1 MKLLIV
7 DDQIYVAQGLRFGID
22 WKAEGFSEVFVA
34 LNALEARTILQKSAV
49 DVMLCDIEMPM
60 ENGLSLIR
68 WTREQ
73 KMPVRCI
80 LLTAHPDFQYAR
92 EAIPLDVTD
101 YIVQPAPYAEVL
113 RVVRKAIQECGEL
126 VRRQEVAPAGEE
138 LQKQQELMEGMA
150 LQSWL
155 VSRQQALYR
164 EVLGSGAGRL
174 PGFEDEVCL
183 AEICILRWESENSWN
198 SDTLFYAMK
207 NMVEELFAACNCKAV
222 LTELAQRDYCCMV
235 WGGKAPD
242 SSSTAKQFEYLC
254 SAFRL
259 YFHGEVA
266 VYLLS
271 PVLVRDLPEV
281 RKKLITAHADN
292 IARQGMVQ
300 VCRGESIAAGTRAA
314 AGAFDSGEIAQLL
327 GQGLNAQAQARLFGR
342 LDQLLAEG
350 KLDVAALRGFYQDFM
365 QALYSIAE
373 ESGVDP
379 KTLFDTAGAFE
390 LYRNATHSVEEM
402 KTFLAYVCG
411 QYEGLAGEEGGRRIV
426 LKAEEYIKHNL
437 EKNIRRDDVAAYA
450 HVSAGYLSHL
460 FSREKGCSL
469 KEYII
474 RQKMLLARSLLRT
487 TALPVSIV
495 AMRVGYTNF
504 SQFSQSYKAAFQCS
518 PRAER
523 KAMEQEPKP

>member
-34 LNALEARTILQKSAV
+34 LNALEARAILQKNTV
-49 DVMLCDIEMPM
+49 DIMLCDIEMPM

-68 WTREQ
+68 WVREQ

-126 VRRQEVAPAGEE
+126 VRRQEAAPAGEE
-138 LQKQQELMEGMA
+138 LQKRQELMEGMA

-164 EVLGSGAGRL
+164 EVLGSGTGRL

-207 NMVEELFAACNCKAV
+207 NMVEELFAACDCKAV
-222 LTELAQRDYCCMV
+222 LTELVQRDYCCMV
-235 WGGKAPD
+235 WGGKTPD
-242 SSSTAKQFEYLC
+242 AGSIAKQFEYLC

-271 PVLVRDLPEV
+271 PVLVRDLPEA
-281 RKKLITAHADN
+281 RKKLTAAHADN

-300 VCRGESIAAGTRAA
+300 VCRDESSAAGTRGA
-314 AGAFDSGEIAQLL
+314 AGAFNSGEIARLL
-327 GQGLNAQAQARLFGR
+327 GQGLSAQAQARLFGR
-342 LDQLLAEG
+342 LDHLLAEG
-350 KLDVAALRGFYQDFM
+350 KLDAAALRGFYQDFM

-411 QYEGLAGEEGGRRIV
+411 QYEGLAGEEGSRRIV

-487 TALPVSIV
+487 TALPISIV

-504 SQFSQSYKAAFQCS
+504 SQFSQSYKAMFQCS
-518 PRAER
+518 PSAER
-523 KAMEQEPKP
+523 KAMEQEAKL

>member
-34 LNALEARTILQKSAV
+34 LNALEARAILQKNTV
-49 DVMLCDIEMPM
+49 DIMLCDIEMPM

-68 WTREQ
+68 WVREQ

-126 VRRQEVAPAGEE
+126 VRRQEAAPAGEE

-155 VSRQQALYR
+155 VSQQQAPYR
-164 EVLGSGAGRL
+164 EVLGSGTGRL

-183 AEICILRWESENSWN
+183 AEICILRWELENSWN

-207 NMVEELFAACNCKAV
+207 NMVEELFAACDCKAV
-222 LTELAQRDYCCMV
+222 LTELVQRDYCCMV
-235 WGGKAPD
+235 WGGKTPD
-242 SSSTAKQFEYLC
+242 AGSIAKQFEYLC

-271 PVLVRDLPEV
+271 PVLVRDLPEA
-281 RKKLITAHADN
+281 RKKLTAAHADN

-300 VCRGESIAAGTRAA
+300 VCRDESSAAGTRGA
-314 AGAFDSGEIAQLL
+314 AGAFDSGEIARLL
-327 GQGLNAQAQARLFGR
+327 GQGLSAQAQARLFGR
-342 LDQLLAEG
+342 LDHLLAEG
-350 KLDVAALRGFYQDFM
+350 KLDAAALRGFYQDFM

-411 QYEGLAGEEGGRRIV
+411 QYEGLAGEEGSRRIV

-487 TALPVSIV
+487 TALPISIV

-504 SQFSQSYKAAFQCS
+504 SQFSQSYKAMFQCS
-518 PRAER
+518 PSAER
-523 KAMEQEPKP
+523 KAMEQEAKL

>member
-34 LNALEARTILQKSAV
+34 LNALEARTILQKDAV

-68 WTREQ
+68 WVREQ

-126 VRRQEVAPAGEE
+126 VRRQEAAPAGEE
-138 LQKQQELMEGMA
+138 LQKRQELMEGMA

-164 EVLGSGAGRL
+164 EVLGSGTGRL

-207 NMVEELFAACNCKAV
+207 NMVEELFAACDCKAV
-222 LTELAQRDYCCMV
+222 LTELVQRDYCCMV
-235 WGGKAPD
+235 WGGKTPD
-242 SSSTAKQFEYLC
+242 AGSIAKQFEYLC

-271 PVLVRDLPEV
+271 PVLVRDLPEA
-281 RKKLITAHADN
+281 RKKLTAAHADN

-300 VCRGESIAAGTRAA
+300 VCRDESSAAGTRGA
-314 AGAFDSGEIAQLL
+314 AGAFDSGEIARLL
-327 GQGLNAQAQARLFGR
+327 GQGLSAQAQARLFGR
-342 LDQLLAEG
+342 LDHLLAEG
-350 KLDVAALRGFYQDFM
+350 KLDAAALRGFYQDFM

-411 QYEGLAGEEGGRRIV
+411 QYEGLAGEEGSRRIV

-487 TALPVSIV
+487 TALPISIV

-504 SQFSQSYKAAFQCS
+504 SQFSQSYKAMFQCS
-518 PRAER
+518 PSAER
-523 KAMEQEPKP
+523 KAMEQEAKL

>member
-34 LNALEARTILQKSAV
+34 LNALEARAILQKNTV
-49 DVMLCDIEMPM
+49 DIMLCDIEMPM

-68 WTREQ
+68 WVREQ

-126 VRRQEVAPAGEE
+126 VRRQEAAPAGEE
-138 LQKQQELMEGMA
+138 LQKRQELMEGMA

-164 EVLGSGAGRL
+164 EVLGSGTGRL

-207 NMVEELFAACNCKAV
+207 NMVEELFAACDCKAV
-222 LTELAQRDYCCMV
+222 LTELVQRDYCCMV
-235 WGGKAPD
+235 WGGKTPD
-242 SSSTAKQFEYLC
+242 AGSIAKQFEYLC

-271 PVLVRDLPEV
+271 PVLVRDLPEA
-281 RKKLITAHADN
+281 RKKLTAAHADN

-300 VCRGESIAAGTRAA
+300 VCRDESSAAGTRGA
-314 AGAFDSGEIAQLL
+314 AGAFDSGEIARLL
-327 GQGLNAQAQARLFGR
+327 GQGLSAQAQARLFGR
-342 LDQLLAEG
+342 LDHLLAEG
-350 KLDVAALRGFYQDFM
+350 KLDAAALRGFYQDFM

-411 QYEGLAGEEGGRRIV
+411 QYEGLAGEEGSRRIV

-487 TALPVSIV
+487 TALPISIV

-504 SQFSQSYKAAFQCS
+504 SQFSQSYKAMFQCS
-518 PRAER
+518 PSAER
-523 KAMEQEPKP
+523 KAMEQEAKL

>member
-1 MKLLIV
+1 
-7 DDQIYVAQGLRFGID
+7 
-22 WKAEGFSEVFVA
+22 
-34 LNALEARTILQKSAV
+34 
-49 DVMLCDIEMPM
+49 ML
-60 ENGLSLIR
+60 
-68 WTREQ
+68 
-73 KMPVRCI
+73 
-80 LLTAHPDFQYAR
+80 
-92 EAIPLDVTD
+92 
-101 YIVQPAPYAEVL
+101 
-113 RVVRKAIQECGEL
+113 
-126 VRRQEVAPAGEE
+126 
-138 LQKQQELMEGMA
+138 
-150 LQSWL
+150 
-155 VSRQQALYR
+155 
-164 EVLGSGAGRL
+164 
-174 PGFEDEVCL
+174 L

-207 NMVEELFAACNCKAV
+207 NMVEELFAACDCKAV
-222 LTELAQRDYCCMV
+222 LTELVQRDYCCMV
-235 WGGKAPD
+235 WGGKTPD
-242 SSSTAKQFEYLC
+242 AGSIAKQFEYLC

-271 PVLVRDLPEV
+271 PVLVRDLPEA
-281 RKKLITAHADN
+281 RKKLTAAHADN

-300 VCRGESIAAGTRAA
+300 VCRDESSAAGTRGA
-314 AGAFDSGEIAQLL
+314 AGAFDSGEIARLL
-327 GQGLNAQAQARLFGR
+327 GQGLSAQAQARLFGR
-342 LDQLLAEG
+342 LDHLLAEG
-350 KLDVAALRGFYQDFM
+350 KLDAAALRGFYQDFM

-411 QYEGLAGEEGGRRIV
+411 QYEGLAGEEGSRRIV

-487 TALPVSIV
+487 TALPISIV

-504 SQFSQSYKAAFQCS
+504 SQFSQSYKTMFQCS
-518 PRAER
+518 PSAER
-523 KAMEQEPKP
+523 KAMEQEAKL

>member
-34 LNALEARTILQKSAV
+34 LNALEARAILQKNTV
-49 DVMLCDIEMPM
+49 DIMLCDIEMPM

-68 WTREQ
+68 WVREQ

-126 VRRQEVAPAGEE
+126 VRRQEAAPAGEE
-138 LQKQQELMEGMA
+138 LQKRQELMEGMA

-164 EVLGSGAGRL
+164 EVLGSGTGRL

-207 NMVEELFAACNCKAV
+207 NMVEELFAACDCKAV
-222 LTELAQRDYCCMV
+222 LTELVQRDYCCMV
-235 WGGKAPD
+235 WGGKTPD
-242 SSSTAKQFEYLC
+242 AGSIAKQFEYLC

-271 PVLVRDLPEV
+271 PVLVRDLPEA
-281 RKKLITAHADN
+281 RKKLTAAHADN

-300 VCRGESIAAGTRAA
+300 VCRDESSAAGTRGA
-314 AGAFDSGEIAQLL
+314 AGAFDSGEIARLL
-327 GQGLNAQAQARLFGR
+327 GQGLSAQAQARLFGR
-342 LDQLLAEG
+342 LDHLLAEG
-350 KLDVAALRGFYQDFM
+350 KLDAAALRGFYQDFM

-411 QYEGLAGEEGGRRIV
+411 QYEGLAGEEGSRRIV

-487 TALPVSIV
+487 TALPISIV

-504 SQFSQSYKAAFQCS
+504 SQFSQSYKTVFQCS
-518 PRAER
+518 PSAER
-523 KAMEQEPKP
+523 KAMEQEAKL

>member
-34 LNALEARTILQKSAV
+34 LNALEARTILQKDAV

-68 WTREQ
+68 WVREQ

-126 VRRQEVAPAGEE
+126 VRRQEAAPAGEE
-138 LQKQQELMEGMA
+138 LQKRQELMEGMA

-164 EVLGSGAGRL
+164 EVLGSGTGRL

-207 NMVEELFAACNCKAV
+207 NMVEELFAACDCKAV
-222 LTELAQRDYCCMV
+222 LTELVQRDYCCMV
-235 WGGKAPD
+235 WGGKTPD
-242 SSSTAKQFEYLC
+242 AGSIAKQFEYLC

-271 PVLVRDLPEV
+271 PVLVRDLPEA
-281 RKKLITAHADN
+281 RKKLTAAHADN

-300 VCRGESIAAGTRAA
+300 VCRDESSAAGTRGA
-314 AGAFDSGEIAQLL
+314 AGAFDSGEIARLL
-327 GQGLNAQAQARLFGR
+327 GQGLSAQAQARLFGR
-342 LDQLLAEG
+342 LDHLLAEG
-350 KLDVAALRGFYQDFM
+350 KLDAAALRGFYQDFM
-365 QALYSIAE
+365 QSLYSIAE

-411 QYEGLAGEEGGRRIV
+411 QYEGLAGEEGSRRIV

-469 KEYII
+469 KEYFI

-487 TALPVSIV
+487 TALPISIV

-504 SQFSQSYKAAFQCS
+504 SQFSQSYKAMFQCS
-518 PRAER
+518 PSAER
-523 KAMEQEPKP
+523 KAMEQEAKL

>member
-7 DDQIYVAQGLRFGID
+7 DDQIYVVQGLRFGID

-34 LNALEARTILQKSAV
+34 LNALEARTILQKDAV

-68 WTREQ
+68 WVREQ

-126 VRRQEVAPAGEE
+126 VRRQEAAPAGEE
-138 LQKQQELMEGMA
+138 LQKRQELMEGMA

-164 EVLGSGAGRL
+164 EVLGSGTGRL

-207 NMVEELFAACNCKAV
+207 NMVEELFAACDCKAV
-222 LTELAQRDYCCMV
+222 LTELVQRDYCCMV
-235 WGGKAPD
+235 WGGKTPD
-242 SSSTAKQFEYLC
+242 AGSIAKQFEYLC

-271 PVLVRDLPEV
+271 PVLVRDLPEA
-281 RKKLITAHADN
+281 RKKLTAAHADN

-300 VCRGESIAAGTRAA
+300 VCRDESSAAGTRGA
-314 AGAFDSGEIAQLL
+314 AGAFDSGEIARLL
-327 GQGLNAQAQARLFGR
+327 GQGLSAQAQARLFGR
-342 LDQLLAEG
+342 LDHLLAEG
-350 KLDVAALRGFYQDFM
+350 KLDAAALRGFYQDFM

-411 QYEGLAGEEGGRRIV
+411 QYEGLAGEEGSRRIV

-487 TALPVSIV
+487 TALPISIV

-504 SQFSQSYKAAFQCS
+504 SQFSQSYKAMFQCS
-518 PRAER
+518 PSAER
-523 KAMEQEPKP
+523 KAMEQEAKL